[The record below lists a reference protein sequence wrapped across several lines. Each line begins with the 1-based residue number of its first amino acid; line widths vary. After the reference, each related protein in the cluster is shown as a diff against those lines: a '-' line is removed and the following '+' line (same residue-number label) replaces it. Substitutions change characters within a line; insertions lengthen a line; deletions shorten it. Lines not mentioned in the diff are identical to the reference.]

1 MLFADNDVIRLLI
14 DVVKQIQTW
23 YINTCR
29 CESSGGKVPQY
40 TSKKDIDREKRM

>member
-29 CESSGGKVPQY
+29 CESSGGKVPQN
-40 TSKKDIDREKRM
+40 TRENNID